1 MKFYEKLKEQRLEK
15 KLSTIFL
22 IVIIVASIPGILS
35 SIASVF
41 STISSNA
48 ALTDYGFAQADV
60 GKAMVFMTDSRR
72 CVGDVLSLKKEED
85 VANAQTQLKDILSRY
100 QKASKLVKLNLLN
113 NNEKKI
119 FQEIESTYETYT
131 NSINT
136 LMQSSKSAN
145 PKQMEMLRSQ
155 MLMELDPQ
163 YQQLYDA
170 YTRLLDSKTKM
181 GNDASR
187 RLLIEGYVIAG
198 VVILFVFFVAFACR
212 LVMKRVAR
220 KIVGPINLVIDRLDL
235 LKEGDL
241 DSPMPAIETRDETL
255 DLVNGLKG
263 FVVELNKIINGI
275 SKELEQVA
283 NQNFNISSE
292 CNFPGSFTQ
301 IQYSLIE
308 CFVKVSDTLERINA
322 SSIVVEQ
329 STEQISQGAISLT
342 EGATDQASSIEEL
355 QATISDI
362 LNEVENNAH
371 RAATANEKAKIV
383 GTEVASSNEQ
393 MKKMVVAMNDISEN
407 SNQISKIIH
416 TINEIAEQTNLLSL
430 NASIEAAR
438 AGESGRGFAVV
449 ANEVGKLAGEC
460 SKAAKESNDLI
471 LVALESVKTGLR
483 LAGETASKLMTS
495 AEKVDDLVEDIDG
508 ISGASK
514 RQAQTLDQIN
524 MAVEQIA
531 SVVEENTAMAQ
542 ESAATSEEVADQAH
556 MLKKL
561 VAEFDLISQ
570 DSPLRLYASE
580 CEQKIRQ
587 YKENSQVEGVYE
599 DLETEIFAPL
609 DDNLFCSEEENTKE
623 INATEYEG
631 NDFFETTDDLSQ
643 YTSEDVIEETTS
655 YFDEEIIEEEKAEIF
670 ESNDEIEE
678 DDLIV

>member
-1 MKFYEKLKEQRLEK
+1 M
-15 KLSTIFL
+15 
-22 IVIIVASIPGILS
+22 
-35 SIASVF
+35 
-41 STISSNA
+41 
-48 ALTDYGFAQADV
+48 
-60 GKAMVFMTDSRR
+60 
-72 CVGDVLSLKKEED
+72 
-85 VANAQTQLKDILSRY
+85 
-100 QKASKLVKLNLLN
+100 
-113 NNEKKI
+113 
-119 FQEIESTYETYT
+119 
-131 NSINT
+131 NSAKN
-136 LMQSSKSAN
+136 AN

-155 MLMELDPQ
+155 MLIELDPQ

-170 YTRLLDSKTKM
+170 YTRLLDSKTKL
-181 GNDASR
+181 GNEAAK
-187 RLLIEGYVIAG
+187 RLLIEGNVIAG
-198 VVILFVFFVAFACR
+198 IVVLFVFIVAFTCR
-212 LVMKRVAR
+212 IVMKRVSR
-220 KIVGPINLVIDRLDL
+220 KIVGPINLVIDRLNL
-235 LKEGDL
+235 LKVGDL
-241 DSPMPAIETRDETL
+241 DSPMPTIETKDETL
-255 DLVNGLKG
+255 DLVNGLKD
-263 FVVELNKIINGI
+263 FVNELNKIITGI
-275 SKELEQVA
+275 SSELEQVA

-308 CFVKVSDTLERINA
+308 CFVKVSDTLEQINV
-322 SSIVVEQ
+322 SSVAVEQ

-362 LNEVENNAH
+362 LTEVESNAH

-383 GTEVASSNEQ
+383 GSEVALSNEQ
-393 MKKMVVAMNDISEN
+393 MKKMVDAMNDISAN

-471 LVALESVKTGLR
+471 LIALDSVKTGLR

-556 MLKKL
+556 MLKNL
-561 VAEFDLISQ
+561 VAEFDLIGKN
-570 DSPLRLYASE
+570 SPLRSFASE
-580 CEQKIRQ
+580 FEEKMHE
-587 YKENSQVEGVYE
+587 YKEKIQVECSYAELDVDE
-599 DLETEIFAPL
+599 QESFQDSITDL
-609 DDNLFCSEEENTKE
+609 DDDFIVADVEEETFE
-623 INATEYEG
+623 DPDTEEE
-631 NDFFETTDDLSQ
+631 FVAVVE
-643 YTSEDVIEETTS
+643 EEVIQSNE
-655 YFDEEIIEEEKAEIF
+655 DEEDSI
-670 ESNDEIEE
+670 
-678 DDLIV
+678 

>member
-1 MKFYEKLKEQRLEK
+1 MKFFEKLKEQRLEK

-22 IVIIVASIPGILS
+22 IVIIVASVPGILS

-41 STISSNA
+41 STISSNN
-48 ALTDYGFAQADV
+48 ALTEYGFAQADV

-72 CVGDVLSLKKEED
+72 CVGDVLSLSKEED
-85 VANAQTQLKDILSRY
+85 VANAQSQLKDILAKY
-100 QKASKLVKLNLLN
+100 KKATKLVKSNLLN
-113 NNEKKI
+113 DNEKKL
-119 FQEIESTYETYT
+119 FQEIEATYDIYT
-131 NSINT
+131 NSIDS
-136 LMQSSKSAN
+136 LMNSAKSAN

-155 MLMELDPQ
+155 MLIELDPQ
-163 YQQLYDA
+163 YQQLYDS
-170 YTRLLDSKTKM
+170 YTKLLDSKTKL
-181 GNDASR
+181 GNEASK
-187 RLLIEGYVIAG
+187 RLLIEGNVIAG
-198 VVILFVFFVAFACR
+198 IVVLFVFFVAFACR
-212 LVMKRVAR
+212 IVMKRVSR
-220 KIVGPINLVIDRLDL
+220 KIVGPINLVIDRLNL
-235 LKEGDL
+235 LKVGDL
-241 DSPMPAIETRDETL
+241 DSPMPAIDTKDETL
-255 DLVNGLKG
+255 DLVNGLKD
-263 FVVELNKIINGI
+263 FVNELNKIITGI
-275 SKELEQVA
+275 SMELEQVA

-292 CNFPGSFTQ
+292 CNFPGSFSQ

-308 CFVKVSDTLERINA
+308 CFVKVSDTLERINV
-322 SSIVVEQ
+322 SSVVVEQ

-362 LNEVENNAH
+362 LTEVENNAH

-383 GTEVASSNEQ
+383 GSEVALSNDQ
-393 MKKMVVAMNDISEN
+393 MKKMVDAMNDISTN

-471 LVALESVKTGLR
+471 LIALDSVKTGLR

-495 AEKVDDLVEDIDG
+495 AEKVEDLVEDIDG

-556 MLKKL
+556 ILKNL

-570 DSPLRLYASE
+570 DSPLRTFASE
-580 CEQKIRQ
+580 CEEKVRE
-587 YKENSQVEGVYE
+587 YKEKIQTEYSYAELDLEDENREMDVTEESFHESVYE
-599 DLETEIFAPL
+599 SL
-609 DDNLFCSEEENTKE
+609 DESDNESANDVIMNEDVDYEVMAEENVEFNEEE
-623 INATEYEG
+623 
-631 NDFFETTDDLSQ
+631 TDEDVSFAKDDDII
-643 YTSEDVIEETTS
+643 TSEDD
-655 YFDEEIIEEEKAEIF
+655 DEDSI
-670 ESNDEIEE
+670 
-678 DDLIV
+678 